1 MFVGNC
7 IYLCGM
13 FLSDVVFIFVGVV
26 CRKTRPL
33 ASTRSCSTKVDRQE
47 METDET
53 STKANSNTC
62 RVSLIKKTN
71 FGAAPFLFIESNT
84 LRFVGPLYT
93 GTLHIEPVYIGPY
106 IEPLYIGPLY
116 I

>member
-1 MFVGNC
+1 
-7 IYLCGM
+7 M
-13 FLSDVVFIFVGVV
+13 FLSDFVFIFVGVV

-62 RVSLIKKTN
+62 RVSFIKKQIL
-71 FGAAPFLFIESNT
+71 AQPPFCLSSQT
-84 LRFVGPLYT
+84 
-93 GTLHIEPVYIGPY
+93 PY
-106 IEPLYIGPLY
+106 EKSTQSGSQGQQ
-116 I
+116 